1 MTSKS
6 IKITV
11 DQVRHLAKLANLKLN
26 EKQIKNIIPALTSVL
41 KFVSKIQSLST
52 KNIEETSQVTG
63 QENVYRQDIIDDKRM
78 LSQEE
83 ALKNTK
89 KKYKGY
95 FLIDAI
101 FD

>member
-26 EKQIKNIIPALTSVL
+26 EKEIKNIIPALTSVL

-63 QENVYRQDIIDDKRM
+63 QENVYREDIIDDKHLKTPKRSIKDIFLLM
-78 LSQEE
+78 L
-83 ALKNTK
+83 
-89 KKYKGY
+89 
-95 FLIDAI
+95 FLTN
-101 FD
+101 